1 MQTVSAGLASP
12 RTSTSRRLPFAV
24 YASILI
30 ALLAASS
37 APTPLY
43 PHYQAQW
50 QLSALDITVV
60 FSAYALALLI
70 ALLTTGT
77 LSDHVGRRPV
87 LLGALALQVASMA
100 LFATAG
106 GLTTLIVARVLQGV
120 ATGVATSAAG
130 AALLDLEDPARP
142 GRPALAN
149 SIAPVTGMA
158 VGVLAA
164 TLMVRFA
171 PVPTITVYAAL
182 TAVFAAQA
190 IALVST
196 SETVRR
202 RPGALRSTRPHLAMP
217 PAAAHTLLLHGAG
230 VVAVWALGGFYS
242 SLGPGFTRLISPGGP
257 EYAGGLVF
265 FTLTAVAAP
274 TVYFTRGMRA
284 DVSALLG
291 SCAVIPAAALTL
303 GALHLAGPVLLFAG
317 AALAGFGFGAV
328 SQGAVRA
335 AVDSV
340 PAREKGGTLA
350 SYYVLSYLAM
360 SLPAIGAGALTAGFG
375 LRATALAYAGCV
387 AVLAIVAV
395 ATLAAPRRG
404 WRRTPSPHARSDPA
418 ASNYASAHPTHP
430 LQTSPSSRPV
440 TGKESHHVRLIAD
453 ARVHP
458 FVDGGRPHR
467 ATHRR
472 SGPAR

>member
-1 MQTVSAGLASP
+1 MQSVPAGPAPP
-12 RTSTSRRLPFAV
+12 RTSPSGRLPFALH
-24 YASILI
+24 ASILI

-37 APTPLY
+37 APAPLY
-43 PHYQAQW
+43 PHYQARW
-50 QLSALDITVV
+50 QLSSLDITVV

-87 LLGALALQVASMA
+87 LLGALAVQIASMA

-106 GLTTLIVARVLQGV
+106 GLTTLIGARVLQGI
-120 ATGVATSAAG
+120 ATGAATSAAG

-158 VGVLAA
+158 AGVLAA

-182 TAVFAAQA
+182 IAVFAAQA

-196 SETVRR
+196 PETVRR
-202 RPGALRSTRPHLAMP
+202 RPGALRSMRPHLALP
-217 PAAAHTLLLHGAG
+217 SAAAHALLLNGAG

-257 EYAGGLVF
+257 EYAGGMVF

-274 TVYFTRGMRA
+274 TVYFTRRMRA

-291 SCAVIPAAALTL
+291 SCAVIPAAVLTL
-303 GALHLAGPVLLFAG
+303 GALHIAGPVLLFAG

-328 SQGAVRA
+328 SQGALRA
-335 AVDSV
+335 VVDSV

-350 SYYVLSYLAM
+350 SSHVLSYLAM

-375 LRATALAYAGCV
+375 LRAAALAYAGCV
-387 AVLAIVAV
+387 AVLATVAV
-395 ATLAAPRRG
+395 ATLTAPLRSR
-404 WRRTPSPHARSDPA
+404 RRTPSPDTR
-418 ASNYASAHPTHP
+418 
-430 LQTSPSSRPV
+430 SRP
-440 TGKESHHVRLIAD
+440 
-453 ARVHP
+453 
-458 FVDGGRPHR
+458 
-467 ATHRR
+467 AT
-472 SGPAR
+472 SNCTSVSPDTPAPDISVLATRNR